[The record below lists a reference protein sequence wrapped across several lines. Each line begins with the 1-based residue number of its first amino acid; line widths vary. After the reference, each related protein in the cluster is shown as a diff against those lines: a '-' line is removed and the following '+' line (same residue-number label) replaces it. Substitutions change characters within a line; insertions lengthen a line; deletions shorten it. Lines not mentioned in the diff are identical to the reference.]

1 MNEDYK
7 DKVLKE
13 YKKKDNLIKEI
24 QKDLEEKEAE
34 MLDVIERKET
44 DIARLKEELKK
55 SADRVD
61 A

>member
-1 MNEDYK
+1 LNEDYK